1 MICKNKNCKKGIFEK
16 RANSKDIVFYNSYY
30 CSKECISEY
39 YSQHSENVIKKS
51 RLEVKKDFL
60 KEKRAIINYK
70 VKLQNKVQEIARL
83 IDHHLPC
90 LARGKFGQMHGG
102 HIYSK
107 GSSPNCKFN
116 LHNIHR
122 QSAQS
127 NHWQNDDYL
136 LREGLKKEYGDEYFE
151 FILSLRNTA
160 VVKYSNKE
168 YEDFYKMACKIATS
182 LRNNINDEPYSLIE
196 RIELRNDINKTLG
209 IYDNRFLVFLYS
221 TKPNL

>member
-1 MICKNKNCKKGIFEK
+1 LTDPQQAPSAFLNAILKFETGSNSKNIYLLNLHSLDNKRKGTAIYLGDKSFAEAKAFKLKIENEINRQKGIFEK

-51 RLEVKKDFL
+51 QLEVKKDFL
-60 KEKRAIINYK
+60 KEKRAMINYK

-116 LHNIHR
+116 LLHCPIFISTFSIDF
-122 QSAQS
+122 Q
-127 NHWQNDDYL
+127 
-136 LREGLKKEYGDEYFE
+136 LKD
-151 FILSLRNTA
+151 
-160 VVKYSNKE
+160 VVRIYI
-168 YEDFYKMACKIATS
+168 FCKN
-182 LRNNINDEPYSLIE
+182 LEKLVQRFG
-196 RIELRNDINKTLG
+196 KTL
-209 IYDNRFLVFLYS
+209 
-221 TKPNL
+221 